1 MAVTPI
7 DIDTWMRQT
16 NSPNVLSNLARVNA
30 LQASVMGELVN
41 LQKLVVEEVA
51 ARIKKIGELN
61 VRIKKFASTTDT
73 KPDAAI
79 TVGTSAADALD
90 LLTQLKSVGV
100 SNLDTYITA
109 VKTAGTALATNN
121 QFVSNVALELQTL
134 GESQQN
140 ISQQESLRLQTM
152 TNRYTQANDQASTV
166 IQKDGQNKG
175 TVPNN
180 LRGSGG

>member
-79 TVGTSAADALD
+79 FVGTSGADALD

-100 SNLDTYITA
+100 SNMDTYINT
-109 VKTAGTALATNN
+109 VKTSGTALATNN
-121 QFVSNVALELQTL
+121 QFVSNISLELQTL
-134 GESQQN
+134 SESQQN

-152 TNRYTQANDQASTV
+152 TNRYTQANDQASAV

-175 TVPNN
+175 TVTNN
-180 LRGSGG
+180 LRGAGG

>member
-7 DIDTWMRQT
+7 DLDTWMRQS
-16 NSPNVLSNLARVNA
+16 NSSNVLSNLARVNA
-30 LQASVMGELVN
+30 LTASVMGELVN

-51 ARIKKIGELN
+51 AKIKQIGDLN
-61 VRIKKFASTTDT
+61 VRIKKFANATDS
-73 KPDAAI
+73 KPDAGV

-90 LLTQLKSVGV
+90 LLTQLKAVGV
-100 SNLDTYITA
+100 SNLDSYITA
-109 VKTAGTALATNN
+109 VKTAGTALSTNN
-121 QFVSNVALELQTL
+121 QFISNVSLELQTL

-166 IQKDGQNKG
+166 IQKDGQSKG
-175 TVPNN
+175 TVTSN

>member
-7 DIDTWMRQT
+7 DIETWMRQT
-16 NSPNVLSNLARVNA
+16 NSPNILSNLARVNA
-30 LQASVMGELVN
+30 LNASVMGELVN
-41 LQKLVVEEVA
+41 QQKLVVEEVA
-51 ARIKKIGELN
+51 ARIKKIGELT
-61 VRIKKFASTTDT
+61 VRIKKFSNVTDT
-73 KPDAAI
+73 KPDASV

-90 LLTQLKSVGV
+90 LLTQLKAVGV
-100 SNLDTYITA
+100 SNMDASITA
-109 VKTAGTALATNN
+109 VKTAGIPLKTNN
-121 QFVSNVALELQTL
+121 QFISNISLELQTL

-175 TVPNN
+175 TVTNN